1 MCALVKSKESR
12 IPDRLEILVDQAI
25 TNDWPM
31 ARLAGLL
38 SKPKRIVKNADYS
51 YLEIPEEDDSRD

>member
-1 MCALVKSKESR
+1 MKSEESR

-31 ARLAGLL
+31 VRLAGLL

-51 YLEIPEEDDSRD
+51 YLEILEEDDSRD